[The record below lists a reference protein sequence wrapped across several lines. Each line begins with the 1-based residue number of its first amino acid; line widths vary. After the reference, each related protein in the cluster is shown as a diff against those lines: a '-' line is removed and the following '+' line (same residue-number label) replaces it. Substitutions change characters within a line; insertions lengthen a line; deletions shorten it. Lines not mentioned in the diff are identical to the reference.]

1 MTIRIV
7 PREPEHPA
15 RRPRRSKRNGGKT
28 KLTNLD
34 LDTESIAEFATR
46 LGTVADN
53 VAQARQDAAGGD
65 HLALSTVLGLIG
77 GDFVDVASRAQQAH
91 IDDIDRLSAVI
102 SSVHRTLM
110 IDVDALARPIID
122 LVDTVGTGVP
132 STNGP
137 DVGIRIATDA
147 LEIAYQLGSAAL
159 SELASSQS
167 SSTALTAAVTKTEQ
181 TQTSTRNLADRG
193 TDIAGVVDEATT
205 SVYAGM
211 TELGEILQSFLTLAI
226 KAGPTLMTP
235 TGQLMLLS
243 AALEHLGRAVS
254 VIERVRGELAGSTDK
269 MSALVPSV
277 PIPDP
282 APGVSES
289 AGGSGSASGSGSVGG
304 SGSASGSGSVGGV
317 EVELPDGSI
326 ATAPNAEAAAAV
338 RNALTQQGVP
348 YAWGGTTPGVGLDCS
363 GLTQWAYGQA
373 GVDIPRLAQEQG
385 IGNQVDQNNLMPGDL
400 AVWDGHVAMV
410 IGGGQMIEAGDPVEI
425 SAIRTTN
432 SGMGFHGFYPV
443 AVNRA
448 GTIAVRATE
457 HAVPVDLRISQDELR
472 YGGQRLAQQILT
484 LYSKAAIEA
493 GARHRVEL
501 EETGVPAAIL
511 DRLGLPTRDELADV
525 DAAEGQNLPEIDR
538 IMELAKHRTGLLQDA
553 VDGVGA
559 LRVVVSSE
567 GGIVTATVDGLGAL
581 VDLRIT
587 DAITAMN
594 SQTVAALTVA
604 TIHQAVQQSNDE
616 RERLVSELRV
626 ALKQT

>member
-1 MTIRIV
+1 
-7 PREPEHPA
+7 
-15 RRPRRSKRNGGKT
+15 
-28 KLTNLD
+28 
-34 LDTESIAEFATR
+34 
-46 LGTVADN
+46 
-53 VAQARQDAAGGD
+53 
-65 HLALSTVLGLIG
+65 
-77 GDFVDVASRAQQAH
+77 
-91 IDDIDRLSAVI
+91 
-102 SSVHRTLM
+102 M

-132 STNGP
+132 SASGP

-193 TDIAGVVDEATT
+193 NDIAGVVDEATT

-289 AGGSGSASGSGSVGG
+289 AGG

-432 SGMGFHGFYPV
+432 SGMGFHGFYRP
-443 AVNRA
+443 
-448 GTIAVRATE
+448 TE
-457 HAVPVDLRISQDELR
+457 
-472 YGGQRLAQQILT
+472 
-484 LYSKAAIEA
+484 
-493 GARHRVEL
+493 
-501 EETGVPAAIL
+501 
-511 DRLGLPTRDELADV
+511 
-525 DAAEGQNLPEIDR
+525 
-538 IMELAKHRTGLLQDA
+538 
-553 VDGVGA
+553 
-559 LRVVVSSE
+559 
-567 GGIVTATVDGLGAL
+567 
-581 VDLRIT
+581 
-587 DAITAMN
+587 
-594 SQTVAALTVA
+594 
-604 TIHQAVQQSNDE
+604 
-616 RERLVSELRV
+616 
-626 ALKQT
+626 

>member
-1 MTIRIV
+1 
-7 PREPEHPA
+7 
-15 RRPRRSKRNGGKT
+15 
-28 KLTNLD
+28 
-34 LDTESIAEFATR
+34 
-46 LGTVADN
+46 
-53 VAQARQDAAGGD
+53 
-65 HLALSTVLGLIG
+65 
-77 GDFVDVASRAQQAH
+77 
-91 IDDIDRLSAVI
+91 
-102 SSVHRTLM
+102 M

-432 SGMGFHGFYPV
+432 SGMGFHGFYRP
-443 AVNRA
+443 
-448 GTIAVRATE
+448 TE
-457 HAVPVDLRISQDELR
+457 
-472 YGGQRLAQQILT
+472 
-484 LYSKAAIEA
+484 
-493 GARHRVEL
+493 
-501 EETGVPAAIL
+501 
-511 DRLGLPTRDELADV
+511 
-525 DAAEGQNLPEIDR
+525 
-538 IMELAKHRTGLLQDA
+538 
-553 VDGVGA
+553 
-559 LRVVVSSE
+559 
-567 GGIVTATVDGLGAL
+567 
-581 VDLRIT
+581 
-587 DAITAMN
+587 
-594 SQTVAALTVA
+594 
-604 TIHQAVQQSNDE
+604 
-616 RERLVSELRV
+616 
-626 ALKQT
+626 

>member
-1 MTIRIV
+1 
-7 PREPEHPA
+7 
-15 RRPRRSKRNGGKT
+15 
-28 KLTNLD
+28 
-34 LDTESIAEFATR
+34 
-46 LGTVADN
+46 
-53 VAQARQDAAGGD
+53 
-65 HLALSTVLGLIG
+65 
-77 GDFVDVASRAQQAH
+77 
-91 IDDIDRLSAVI
+91 
-102 SSVHRTLM
+102 M

-122 LVDTVGTGVP
+122 LVDIVGTGVP
-132 STNGP
+132 SASGP

-289 AGGSGSASGSGSVGG
+289 AGGSGS
-304 SGSASGSGSVGGV
+304 VGGV
-317 EVELPDGSI
+317 EVELPDGST

-410 IGGGQMIEAGDPVEI
+410 IGGGQMIEAGDPVEV

-432 SGMGFHGFYPV
+432 SGMGFHGFYRP
-443 AVNRA
+443 
-448 GTIAVRATE
+448 TE
-457 HAVPVDLRISQDELR
+457 
-472 YGGQRLAQQILT
+472 
-484 LYSKAAIEA
+484 
-493 GARHRVEL
+493 
-501 EETGVPAAIL
+501 
-511 DRLGLPTRDELADV
+511 
-525 DAAEGQNLPEIDR
+525 
-538 IMELAKHRTGLLQDA
+538 
-553 VDGVGA
+553 
-559 LRVVVSSE
+559 
-567 GGIVTATVDGLGAL
+567 
-581 VDLRIT
+581 
-587 DAITAMN
+587 
-594 SQTVAALTVA
+594 
-604 TIHQAVQQSNDE
+604 
-616 RERLVSELRV
+616 
-626 ALKQT
+626 

>member
-1 MTIRIV
+1 
-7 PREPEHPA
+7 
-15 RRPRRSKRNGGKT
+15 
-28 KLTNLD
+28 
-34 LDTESIAEFATR
+34 
-46 LGTVADN
+46 
-53 VAQARQDAAGGD
+53 
-65 HLALSTVLGLIG
+65 
-77 GDFVDVASRAQQAH
+77 
-91 IDDIDRLSAVI
+91 
-102 SSVHRTLM
+102 M

-122 LVDTVGTGVP
+122 LVDTVGTGAP
-132 STNGP
+132 SASGP

-147 LEIAYQLGSAAL
+147 LEIAYQLGSAVL

-243 AALEHLGRAVS
+243 AALEHLGSAVS

-282 APGVSES
+282 APGVSGS
-289 AGGSGSASGSGSVGG
+289 AGGSGDSVDSLLAIPRSGATGASSS
-304 SGSASGSGSVGGV
+304 GGV

-432 SGMGFHGFYPV
+432 SGMGFHGFYRP
-443 AVNRA
+443 
-448 GTIAVRATE
+448 TE
-457 HAVPVDLRISQDELR
+457 
-472 YGGQRLAQQILT
+472 
-484 LYSKAAIEA
+484 
-493 GARHRVEL
+493 
-501 EETGVPAAIL
+501 
-511 DRLGLPTRDELADV
+511 
-525 DAAEGQNLPEIDR
+525 
-538 IMELAKHRTGLLQDA
+538 
-553 VDGVGA
+553 
-559 LRVVVSSE
+559 
-567 GGIVTATVDGLGAL
+567 
-581 VDLRIT
+581 
-587 DAITAMN
+587 
-594 SQTVAALTVA
+594 
-604 TIHQAVQQSNDE
+604 
-616 RERLVSELRV
+616 
-626 ALKQT
+626 

>member
-1 MTIRIV
+1 
-7 PREPEHPA
+7 
-15 RRPRRSKRNGGKT
+15 
-28 KLTNLD
+28 
-34 LDTESIAEFATR
+34 
-46 LGTVADN
+46 
-53 VAQARQDAAGGD
+53 
-65 HLALSTVLGLIG
+65 
-77 GDFVDVASRAQQAH
+77 
-91 IDDIDRLSAVI
+91 
-102 SSVHRTLM
+102 M

-122 LVDTVGTGVP
+122 LVDIVGTGVP
-132 STNGP
+132 SASGP

-193 TDIAGVVDEATT
+193 NDIADVVDEATT
-205 SVYAGM
+205 SVFAGM

-254 VIERVRGELAGSTDK
+254 VVERVRGELAGSTDK
-269 MSALVPSV
+269 MSALIPPV

-282 APGVSES
+282 APGVFESAGGSSS
-289 AGGSGSASGSGSVGG
+289 AGGSGSA
-304 SGSASGSGSVGGV
+304 GGV

-410 IGGGQMIEAGDPVEI
+410 IGNGQMVEAGDPVEI

-432 SGMGFHGFYPV
+432 SGMGFHGFYRP
-443 AVNRA
+443 
-448 GTIAVRATE
+448 TE
-457 HAVPVDLRISQDELR
+457 
-472 YGGQRLAQQILT
+472 
-484 LYSKAAIEA
+484 
-493 GARHRVEL
+493 
-501 EETGVPAAIL
+501 
-511 DRLGLPTRDELADV
+511 
-525 DAAEGQNLPEIDR
+525 
-538 IMELAKHRTGLLQDA
+538 
-553 VDGVGA
+553 
-559 LRVVVSSE
+559 
-567 GGIVTATVDGLGAL
+567 
-581 VDLRIT
+581 
-587 DAITAMN
+587 
-594 SQTVAALTVA
+594 
-604 TIHQAVQQSNDE
+604 
-616 RERLVSELRV
+616 
-626 ALKQT
+626 

>member
-1 MTIRIV
+1 
-7 PREPEHPA
+7 
-15 RRPRRSKRNGGKT
+15 
-28 KLTNLD
+28 
-34 LDTESIAEFATR
+34 
-46 LGTVADN
+46 
-53 VAQARQDAAGGD
+53 
-65 HLALSTVLGLIG
+65 
-77 GDFVDVASRAQQAH
+77 
-91 IDDIDRLSAVI
+91 
-102 SSVHRTLM
+102 M

-122 LVDTVGTGVP
+122 LVDTVGTGAP
-132 STNGP
+132 SASGP

-243 AALEHLGRAVS
+243 AALEHLGSAVS

-282 APGVSES
+282 APGVSGS
-289 AGGSGSASGSGSVGG
+289 AGGSGDSVDSLLAIPRSGATGASSS
-304 SGSASGSGSVGGV
+304 GGV

-432 SGMGFHGFYPV
+432 SGMGFHGFYRP
-443 AVNRA
+443 
-448 GTIAVRATE
+448 TE
-457 HAVPVDLRISQDELR
+457 
-472 YGGQRLAQQILT
+472 
-484 LYSKAAIEA
+484 
-493 GARHRVEL
+493 
-501 EETGVPAAIL
+501 
-511 DRLGLPTRDELADV
+511 
-525 DAAEGQNLPEIDR
+525 
-538 IMELAKHRTGLLQDA
+538 
-553 VDGVGA
+553 
-559 LRVVVSSE
+559 
-567 GGIVTATVDGLGAL
+567 
-581 VDLRIT
+581 
-587 DAITAMN
+587 
-594 SQTVAALTVA
+594 
-604 TIHQAVQQSNDE
+604 
-616 RERLVSELRV
+616 
-626 ALKQT
+626 

>member
-1 MTIRIV
+1 
-7 PREPEHPA
+7 
-15 RRPRRSKRNGGKT
+15 
-28 KLTNLD
+28 
-34 LDTESIAEFATR
+34 
-46 LGTVADN
+46 
-53 VAQARQDAAGGD
+53 
-65 HLALSTVLGLIG
+65 
-77 GDFVDVASRAQQAH
+77 
-91 IDDIDRLSAVI
+91 
-102 SSVHRTLM
+102 M

-193 TDIAGVVDEATT
+193 NDIVGVVDEATT

-282 APGVSES
+282 APGVSGS
-289 AGGSGSASGSGSVGG
+289 AGGSGDSVDSLLATPRSGATGASSS
-304 SGSASGSGSVGGV
+304 GGV

-410 IGGGQMIEAGDPVEI
+410 IGNGQMVEAGDPVEI

-432 SGMGFHGFYPV
+432 SGMGFHGFYRP
-443 AVNRA
+443 
-448 GTIAVRATE
+448 TE
-457 HAVPVDLRISQDELR
+457 
-472 YGGQRLAQQILT
+472 
-484 LYSKAAIEA
+484 
-493 GARHRVEL
+493 
-501 EETGVPAAIL
+501 
-511 DRLGLPTRDELADV
+511 
-525 DAAEGQNLPEIDR
+525 
-538 IMELAKHRTGLLQDA
+538 
-553 VDGVGA
+553 
-559 LRVVVSSE
+559 
-567 GGIVTATVDGLGAL
+567 
-581 VDLRIT
+581 
-587 DAITAMN
+587 
-594 SQTVAALTVA
+594 
-604 TIHQAVQQSNDE
+604 
-616 RERLVSELRV
+616 
-626 ALKQT
+626 

>member
-1 MTIRIV
+1 
-7 PREPEHPA
+7 
-15 RRPRRSKRNGGKT
+15 
-28 KLTNLD
+28 
-34 LDTESIAEFATR
+34 
-46 LGTVADN
+46 
-53 VAQARQDAAGGD
+53 
-65 HLALSTVLGLIG
+65 
-77 GDFVDVASRAQQAH
+77 
-91 IDDIDRLSAVI
+91 
-102 SSVHRTLM
+102 M

-132 STNGP
+132 SASGP

-282 APGVSES
+282 APGVSGS
-289 AGGSGSASGSGSVGG
+289 AGGSGDSVDSLLAIPRSGATGASSS
-304 SGSASGSGSVGGV
+304 GGV

-410 IGGGQMIEAGDPVEI
+410 IGNGQMVEAGDPVEI

-432 SGMGFHGFYPV
+432 SGMGFHGFYRP
-443 AVNRA
+443 
-448 GTIAVRATE
+448 TE
-457 HAVPVDLRISQDELR
+457 
-472 YGGQRLAQQILT
+472 
-484 LYSKAAIEA
+484 
-493 GARHRVEL
+493 
-501 EETGVPAAIL
+501 
-511 DRLGLPTRDELADV
+511 
-525 DAAEGQNLPEIDR
+525 
-538 IMELAKHRTGLLQDA
+538 
-553 VDGVGA
+553 
-559 LRVVVSSE
+559 
-567 GGIVTATVDGLGAL
+567 
-581 VDLRIT
+581 
-587 DAITAMN
+587 
-594 SQTVAALTVA
+594 
-604 TIHQAVQQSNDE
+604 
-616 RERLVSELRV
+616 
-626 ALKQT
+626 

>member
-1 MTIRIV
+1 
-7 PREPEHPA
+7 
-15 RRPRRSKRNGGKT
+15 
-28 KLTNLD
+28 
-34 LDTESIAEFATR
+34 
-46 LGTVADN
+46 
-53 VAQARQDAAGGD
+53 
-65 HLALSTVLGLIG
+65 
-77 GDFVDVASRAQQAH
+77 
-91 IDDIDRLSAVI
+91 
-102 SSVHRTLM
+102 M

-132 STNGP
+132 SASGP

-193 TDIAGVVDEATT
+193 NDIAGVVDEATT

-304 SGSASGSGSVGGV
+304 V

-363 GLTQWAYGQA
+363 GLTQWAYGHA

-432 SGMGFHGFYPV
+432 SGMGFHGFYRP
-443 AVNRA
+443 
-448 GTIAVRATE
+448 TE
-457 HAVPVDLRISQDELR
+457 
-472 YGGQRLAQQILT
+472 
-484 LYSKAAIEA
+484 
-493 GARHRVEL
+493 
-501 EETGVPAAIL
+501 
-511 DRLGLPTRDELADV
+511 
-525 DAAEGQNLPEIDR
+525 
-538 IMELAKHRTGLLQDA
+538 
-553 VDGVGA
+553 
-559 LRVVVSSE
+559 
-567 GGIVTATVDGLGAL
+567 
-581 VDLRIT
+581 
-587 DAITAMN
+587 
-594 SQTVAALTVA
+594 
-604 TIHQAVQQSNDE
+604 
-616 RERLVSELRV
+616 
-626 ALKQT
+626 

>member
-1 MTIRIV
+1 
-7 PREPEHPA
+7 
-15 RRPRRSKRNGGKT
+15 
-28 KLTNLD
+28 
-34 LDTESIAEFATR
+34 
-46 LGTVADN
+46 
-53 VAQARQDAAGGD
+53 
-65 HLALSTVLGLIG
+65 
-77 GDFVDVASRAQQAH
+77 
-91 IDDIDRLSAVI
+91 
-102 SSVHRTLM
+102 M

-122 LVDTVGTGVP
+122 LVDIVGTGVP
-132 STNGP
+132 SASGP

-193 TDIAGVVDEATT
+193 NDIAGVVDEATT

-282 APGVSES
+282 APGVSGS
-289 AGGSGSASGSGSVGG
+289 AGGSGDSVDSLLAIPRSGATGASSS
-304 SGSASGSGSVGGV
+304 GGV

-432 SGMGFHGFYPV
+432 SGMGFHGFYRP
-443 AVNRA
+443 
-448 GTIAVRATE
+448 TE
-457 HAVPVDLRISQDELR
+457 
-472 YGGQRLAQQILT
+472 
-484 LYSKAAIEA
+484 
-493 GARHRVEL
+493 
-501 EETGVPAAIL
+501 
-511 DRLGLPTRDELADV
+511 
-525 DAAEGQNLPEIDR
+525 
-538 IMELAKHRTGLLQDA
+538 
-553 VDGVGA
+553 
-559 LRVVVSSE
+559 
-567 GGIVTATVDGLGAL
+567 
-581 VDLRIT
+581 
-587 DAITAMN
+587 
-594 SQTVAALTVA
+594 
-604 TIHQAVQQSNDE
+604 
-616 RERLVSELRV
+616 
-626 ALKQT
+626 

>member
-1 MTIRIV
+1 
-7 PREPEHPA
+7 
-15 RRPRRSKRNGGKT
+15 
-28 KLTNLD
+28 
-34 LDTESIAEFATR
+34 
-46 LGTVADN
+46 
-53 VAQARQDAAGGD
+53 
-65 HLALSTVLGLIG
+65 
-77 GDFVDVASRAQQAH
+77 
-91 IDDIDRLSAVI
+91 
-102 SSVHRTLM
+102 M
-110 IDVDALARPIID
+110 IDADALARPIID

-193 TDIAGVVDEATT
+193 NDIAGVVDEATT

-304 SGSASGSGSVGGV
+304 V

-410 IGGGQMIEAGDPVEI
+410 IGNGQMVEAGDPVEI

-432 SGMGFHGFYPV
+432 SGMGFHGFYRP
-443 AVNRA
+443 
-448 GTIAVRATE
+448 TE
-457 HAVPVDLRISQDELR
+457 
-472 YGGQRLAQQILT
+472 
-484 LYSKAAIEA
+484 
-493 GARHRVEL
+493 
-501 EETGVPAAIL
+501 
-511 DRLGLPTRDELADV
+511 
-525 DAAEGQNLPEIDR
+525 
-538 IMELAKHRTGLLQDA
+538 
-553 VDGVGA
+553 
-559 LRVVVSSE
+559 
-567 GGIVTATVDGLGAL
+567 
-581 VDLRIT
+581 
-587 DAITAMN
+587 
-594 SQTVAALTVA
+594 
-604 TIHQAVQQSNDE
+604 
-616 RERLVSELRV
+616 
-626 ALKQT
+626 

>member
-1 MTIRIV
+1 M
-7 PREPEHPA
+7 PP
-15 RRPRRSKRNGGKT
+15 S
-28 KLTNLD
+28 
-34 LDTESIAEFATR
+34 
-46 LGTVADN
+46 
-53 VAQARQDAAGGD
+53 
-65 HLALSTVLGLIG
+65 
-77 GDFVDVASRAQQAH
+77 AS
-91 IDDIDRLSAVI
+91 
-102 SSVHRTLM
+102 
-110 IDVDALARPIID
+110 
-122 LVDTVGTGVP
+122 
-132 STNGP
+132 GP

-243 AALEHLGRAVS
+243 AALEHLGSAVS

-282 APGVSES
+282 APGVSGS
-289 AGGSGSASGSGSVGG
+289 AGGSGDSVDSLLAIPRSGATGASSS
-304 SGSASGSGSVGGV
+304 GGV

-432 SGMGFHGFYPV
+432 SGMGFHGFYRP
-443 AVNRA
+443 
-448 GTIAVRATE
+448 TE
-457 HAVPVDLRISQDELR
+457 
-472 YGGQRLAQQILT
+472 
-484 LYSKAAIEA
+484 
-493 GARHRVEL
+493 
-501 EETGVPAAIL
+501 
-511 DRLGLPTRDELADV
+511 
-525 DAAEGQNLPEIDR
+525 
-538 IMELAKHRTGLLQDA
+538 
-553 VDGVGA
+553 
-559 LRVVVSSE
+559 
-567 GGIVTATVDGLGAL
+567 
-581 VDLRIT
+581 
-587 DAITAMN
+587 
-594 SQTVAALTVA
+594 
-604 TIHQAVQQSNDE
+604 
-616 RERLVSELRV
+616 
-626 ALKQT
+626 

>member
-1 MTIRIV
+1 
-7 PREPEHPA
+7 
-15 RRPRRSKRNGGKT
+15 
-28 KLTNLD
+28 
-34 LDTESIAEFATR
+34 
-46 LGTVADN
+46 
-53 VAQARQDAAGGD
+53 
-65 HLALSTVLGLIG
+65 
-77 GDFVDVASRAQQAH
+77 
-91 IDDIDRLSAVI
+91 
-102 SSVHRTLM
+102 M

-235 TGQLMLLS
+235 TGELMLLS
-243 AALEHLGRAVS
+243 AALEHLGSAVS

-289 AGGSGSASGSGSVGG
+289 AGGSGSVGG

-410 IGGGQMIEAGDPVEI
+410 IGNGQMVEAGDPVEI

-432 SGMGFHGFYPV
+432 SGMGFHGFYRP
-443 AVNRA
+443 
-448 GTIAVRATE
+448 TE
-457 HAVPVDLRISQDELR
+457 
-472 YGGQRLAQQILT
+472 
-484 LYSKAAIEA
+484 
-493 GARHRVEL
+493 
-501 EETGVPAAIL
+501 
-511 DRLGLPTRDELADV
+511 
-525 DAAEGQNLPEIDR
+525 
-538 IMELAKHRTGLLQDA
+538 
-553 VDGVGA
+553 
-559 LRVVVSSE
+559 
-567 GGIVTATVDGLGAL
+567 
-581 VDLRIT
+581 
-587 DAITAMN
+587 
-594 SQTVAALTVA
+594 
-604 TIHQAVQQSNDE
+604 
-616 RERLVSELRV
+616 
-626 ALKQT
+626 

>member
-1 MTIRIV
+1 
-7 PREPEHPA
+7 
-15 RRPRRSKRNGGKT
+15 
-28 KLTNLD
+28 
-34 LDTESIAEFATR
+34 
-46 LGTVADN
+46 
-53 VAQARQDAAGGD
+53 
-65 HLALSTVLGLIG
+65 
-77 GDFVDVASRAQQAH
+77 
-91 IDDIDRLSAVI
+91 
-102 SSVHRTLM
+102 M

-193 TDIAGVVDEATT
+193 NDIAGVVDEATT

-289 AGGSGSASGSGSVGG
+289 AG
-304 SGSASGSGSVGGV
+304 GSGSVGGV

-410 IGGGQMIEAGDPVEI
+410 IGNGQMVEAGDPVEI

-432 SGMGFHGFYPV
+432 SGMGFHGFYRP
-443 AVNRA
+443 
-448 GTIAVRATE
+448 TE
-457 HAVPVDLRISQDELR
+457 
-472 YGGQRLAQQILT
+472 
-484 LYSKAAIEA
+484 
-493 GARHRVEL
+493 
-501 EETGVPAAIL
+501 
-511 DRLGLPTRDELADV
+511 
-525 DAAEGQNLPEIDR
+525 
-538 IMELAKHRTGLLQDA
+538 
-553 VDGVGA
+553 
-559 LRVVVSSE
+559 
-567 GGIVTATVDGLGAL
+567 
-581 VDLRIT
+581 
-587 DAITAMN
+587 
-594 SQTVAALTVA
+594 
-604 TIHQAVQQSNDE
+604 
-616 RERLVSELRV
+616 
-626 ALKQT
+626 

>member
-1 MTIRIV
+1 
-7 PREPEHPA
+7 
-15 RRPRRSKRNGGKT
+15 
-28 KLTNLD
+28 
-34 LDTESIAEFATR
+34 
-46 LGTVADN
+46 
-53 VAQARQDAAGGD
+53 
-65 HLALSTVLGLIG
+65 
-77 GDFVDVASRAQQAH
+77 
-91 IDDIDRLSAVI
+91 
-102 SSVHRTLM
+102 M

-132 STNGP
+132 SASGP

-193 TDIAGVVDEATT
+193 NDIAGVVDEATT

-243 AALEHLGRAVS
+243 AALEHLGSAVS

-282 APGVSES
+282 APGVSGS
-289 AGGSGSASGSGSVGG
+289 AGGSGDSVDSLLAIPRSGATGASSS
-304 SGSASGSGSVGGV
+304 GGV

-432 SGMGFHGFYPV
+432 SGMGFHGFYRP
-443 AVNRA
+443 
-448 GTIAVRATE
+448 TE
-457 HAVPVDLRISQDELR
+457 
-472 YGGQRLAQQILT
+472 
-484 LYSKAAIEA
+484 
-493 GARHRVEL
+493 
-501 EETGVPAAIL
+501 
-511 DRLGLPTRDELADV
+511 
-525 DAAEGQNLPEIDR
+525 
-538 IMELAKHRTGLLQDA
+538 
-553 VDGVGA
+553 
-559 LRVVVSSE
+559 
-567 GGIVTATVDGLGAL
+567 
-581 VDLRIT
+581 
-587 DAITAMN
+587 
-594 SQTVAALTVA
+594 
-604 TIHQAVQQSNDE
+604 
-616 RERLVSELRV
+616 
-626 ALKQT
+626 